1 VKEGIR
7 KEYKKQYDASTKR
20 IDVVDVPEFN
30 FVMIDGIGN
39 PNVEEFKLKSDA
51 LHILSKAIKDYFK
64 QEMDLLYLISPLE
77 GLWDTY
83 DNSQF
88 DVTRKKMIKFTLMIA
103 QPKILDEKTF
113 EMIKEYVAAKR
124 DNPYIV
130 DAYLK
135 KMEEG
140 RCVQMMHKGAYNTE
154 IDTTKQIMEYITVQ
168 GMKLIGL
175 HHEIY
180 LNDPEKVATEKLK
193 TIVRYAIEEGV

>member
-1 VKEGIR
+1 
-7 KEYKKQYDASTKR
+7 
-20 IDVVDVPEFN
+20 
-30 FVMIDGIGN
+30 
-39 PNVEEFKLKSDA
+39 
-51 LHILSKAIKDYFK
+51 
-64 QEMDLLYLISPLE
+64 
-77 GLWDTY
+77 
-83 DNSQF
+83 
-88 DVTRKKMIKFTLMIA
+88 MIKFTLMIA

>member
-1 VKEGIR
+1 MKEGIR
-7 KEYKKQYDASTKR
+7 KEYKKQYDASTNR
-20 IDVVDVPEFN
+20 IEVVDVPEFN